1 MNALWI
7 LLLLVLLSGVFSLAE
22 MALASARRGRLTQLA
37 EAGDRG
43 AVKALAIK
51 EYPSRLLAA
60 SQTGI
65 TAAALLMGIYGESAL
80 SASIESA
87 IGAMLPAL
95 AAWQATIAF
104 ATTIVIVTAVSIILG
119 EIVPKRIALAHP
131 EKVAAA
137 CAPAMSLFIRLLY
150 PAIRFLSFAAD
161 RVLALLPIQAAPAVT
176 SMEEILA
183 FVDEG
188 ERAGSIAPEE
198 SELFGNVMRLEDWR
212 LATVMTP
219 ASDVAW
225 IDLLSPREDNLRL
238 LREAPHS
245 QLPVCKGD
253 LQQVIGI
260 AESHDILK
268 AAMLGEIDFAELP
281 LEPPL
286 FVPSSLNLIDLL
298 RTFRQQRANF
308 ALVVSEFGLTEGIV
322 TLDDLMYSLVGEM
335 APGIDDSEDS
345 LAVRRP
351 DGSWL
356 LDGLLPI
363 DEMKDRLDIR
373 YVPQESL
380 GNYQTVGGFVLAS
393 LGRIPR
399 KAECFTWAEWEFEVV
414 DVDRNRVDQVLATHV
429 SKQGASGKKAM
440 NEDD

>member
-7 LLLLVLLSGVFSLAE
+7 LALLILVSGIFSLAE
-22 MALASARRGRLTQLA
+22 MALASARRARLTQLA
-37 EAGDRG
+37 EAGDKG
-43 AVKALAIK
+43 AVSALAIK
-51 EYPSRLLAA
+51 EHPSRLLAA

-87 IGAMLPAL
+87 IGANLPMLAN
-95 AAWQATIAF
+95 WQASIAF
-104 ATTIVIVTAVSIILG
+104 GITIVIVTAVSIILG

-131 EKVAAA
+131 EKVAAF
-137 CAPAMSLFIRLLY
+137 CAPSMSLFITLLS
-150 PAIRFLSFAAD
+150 PAIRFLSFMAD
-161 RVLALLPIQAAPAVT
+161 RILALLPIRSAPAVT
-176 SMEEILA
+176 SVEDILA

-198 SELFGNVMRLEDWR
+198 SQLFGNVLRLEDWR
-212 LATVMTP
+212 LATIMTP
-219 ASDVAW
+219 VADVAW

-245 QLPVCKGD
+245 QLPICKGD
-253 LQQVIGI
+253 LQQVVGI

-268 AAMLGEIDFAELP
+268 AALEGEVDFAELP

-286 FVPSSLNLIDLL
+286 FVPATLNLIDLL
-298 RTFRQQRANF
+298 RTFRQQRATF

-322 TLDDLMYSLVGEM
+322 TLDDMMYSLVGDM
-335 APGIDDSEDS
+335 LPQADDSEDS

-363 DEMKDRLDIR
+363 DEMKDKLDIR
-373 YVPQESL
+373 RVPQESL
-380 GNYQTVGGFVLAS
+380 GNYHTVGGFVLAS
-393 LGRIPR
+393 LGHIPR
-399 KAECFTWAEWEFEVV
+399 KAECFTWLDWEFEVV
-414 DVDRNRVDQVLATHV
+414 DVDRNRVDQVLATPLAEH
-429 SKQGASGKKAM
+429 GASA
-440 NEDD
+440 EAP